1 MSKMDEI
8 TVIMKVLHPTS
19 CSHEPYFQQQ
29 PKSQT
34 KKKENT
40 KNKKIKNISVK
51 YNQQNFIFLHIIW
64 GKIRTVCACFITTS
78 NWFLS
83 KGSNCQDL
91 PKWYPVT
98 FLALTSKLDWSTY
111 GFLSAYS
118 WFLLKSK
125 KCHEQSKHPVDVS
138 WTHFLKSRI

>member
-1 MSKMDEI
+1 MWKMDEI
-8 TVIMKVLHPTS
+8 TVIMKVLHPTG
-19 CSHEPYFQQQ
+19 CSREPYFQQQ
-29 PKSQT
+29 QKSQT

-40 KNKKIKNISVK
+40 KNKKIKK
-51 YNQQNFIFLHIIW
+51 YLSSIINKFFIFLHIIW
-64 GKIRTVCACFITTS
+64 GKRRTACACFITAS
-78 NWFLS
+78 IWFLS

-98 FLALTSKLDWSTY
+98 FLALTSKLDWKHIWLPQS
-111 GFLSAYS
+111 YS